1 MIVVLFC
8 WGGLPRKHNN
18 EQLLVDYTIIAA
30 GGNDN
35 TATAINTNGRCTP
48 GASNGGAR
56 GDPWIEHDAK

>member
-18 EQLLVDYTIIAA
+18 EQLLVDYTTITVE
-30 GGNDN
+30 GNNN
-35 TATAINTNGRCTP
+35 TATVIKTNSRCTL
-48 GASNGGAR
+48 GASHGGAR